1 MAVVSID
8 YIINEMH
15 ENSLNCW
22 NVKDG
27 KSLVAEQDDQDKDV
41 TTAAS
46 MLKDKLQ
53 NIGNGYMTVNLS
65 GVCKKNRKAAE
76 TTKVRTYTVI
86 TGEATKAAVAVNG
99 IESKELS
106 ELREANKKLEMQLI
120 ESRYQQKLDDLNKK
134 IEGLQND
141 EENPIGRL
149 ETILIPIITEIFT
162 GNMAR
167 STTSVAPV
175 INGIEENSL
184 VDKWLE
190 VDPEAN
196 KVLEKIVGL
205 AINNPSMYQQ
215 YKPILLS
222 L

>member
-1 MAVVSID
+1 MAVASID

-27 KSLVAEQDDQDKDV
+27 KALVAEQDDDSKDV
-41 TTAAS
+41 TTSAS
-46 MLKDKLQ
+46 MLKNKLE
-53 NIGNGYMTVNLS
+53 NLGSGYMTVNLS
-65 GVCKKNRKAAE
+65 GVCKKNRKAGE
-76 TTKVRTYTVI
+76 TLKIRTYTVI
-86 TGEATKAAVAVNG
+86 IGGATKAPVAVSG
-99 IESKELS
+99 IDNRELA
-106 ELREANKKLEMQLI
+106 ELREANKRLEMQLI
-120 ESRYQQKLDDLNKK
+120 ESKYQQKLDDLNKK

-167 STTSVAPV
+167 GTTTVNPV
-175 INGIEENSL
+175 INGIQETDL
-184 VDKWLE
+184 LDKWIE
-190 VDPEAN
+190 VDPEAI

-205 AINNPSMYQQ
+205 AVNNPSMYKQ